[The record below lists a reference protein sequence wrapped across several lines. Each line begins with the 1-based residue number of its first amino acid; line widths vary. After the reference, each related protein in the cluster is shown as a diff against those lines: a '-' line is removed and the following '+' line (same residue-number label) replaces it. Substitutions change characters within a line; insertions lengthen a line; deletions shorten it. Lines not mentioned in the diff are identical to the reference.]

1 VSRYLPA
8 SATLVSVTGL
18 LLAYGSTQWSWLAG
32 PVAALAIW
40 ALDLDLET
48 RRPAE
53 QEPAR
58 VVPFSAEPEPV
69 D

>member
-1 VSRYLPA
+1 VSRFLPA

-18 LLAYGSTQWSWLAG
+18 LLAYGSTNWSWVAG

-40 ALDLDLET
+40 ALGYEPHL
-48 RRPAE
+48 PAE
-53 QEPAR
+53 TAVRPIS
-58 VVPFSAEPEPV
+58 PEPEPV

>member
-1 VSRYLPA
+1 VTRFLPA

-18 LLAYGSTQWSWLAG
+18 LLAYGSTEWSWLAG

-40 ALDLDLET
+40 ALDYEPH
-48 RRPAE
+48 RPAE
-53 QEPAR
+53 TASTSVLPIS
-58 VVPFSAEPEPV
+58 VEPEPV

>member
-1 VSRYLPA
+1 MTRFLPE

-18 LLAYGSTQWSWLAG
+18 LLAHGSTEWSWLAG

-40 ALDLDLET
+40 ALDYEP
-48 RRPAE
+48 RQPP
-53 QEPAR
+53 EPAR
-58 VVPFSAEPEPV
+58 VVSLAADPEPV

>member
-1 VSRYLPA
+1 VTRFLPE

-18 LLAYGSTQWSWLAG
+18 LLAHGSTEWSWLAG

-40 ALDLDLET
+40 ALDYEP
-48 RRPAE
+48 RRPRE
-53 QEPAR
+53 PEPAR
-58 VVPFSAEPEPV
+58 VVSFAAEPEPV